1 MWLDTFF
8 PRRCKLCGCRLAED
22 EKIVCLSCARKLP
35 LTDDCLSPY
44 DNITARMLWGR
55 MPIERATA
63 LTYYH
68 PGAYSS
74 LLMYKL
80 KYGNEPDI
88 GVWFGEYM
96 ANSLMPYGVFDD
108 IDMIIPLPIH
118 KRRERERGYNQSQ
131 EIARGI
137 GDISSIKVQNNIVER
152 SRYTVSQTKLTHTD
166 RTKNVKG
173 AFTLLRP
180 DAIRGKHVLLVD
192 DIITTGATIAACANE
207 LAKAEDVKISIMTVG
222 RTHYI

>member
-1 MWLDTFF
+1 M
-8 PRRCKLCGCRLAED
+8 
-22 EKIVCLSCARKLP
+22 
-35 LTDDCLSPY
+35 
-44 DNITARMLWGR
+44 
-55 MPIERATA
+55 
-63 LTYYH
+63 
-68 PGAYSS
+68 
-74 LLMYKL
+74 LMYKL
-80 KYGNEPDI
+80 KYGNEPGI

-108 IDMIIPLPIH
+108 IDMVIPLPIH

>member
-1 MWLDTFF
+1 MWLDSFF

-22 EKIVCLSCARKLP
+22 ENTVCLSCARKLP

-44 DNITARMLWGR
+44 DNITARLLWGR
-55 MPIERATA
+55 MPLEMATA

-68 PGAYSS
+68 PRAYTS

-88 GVWFGEYM
+88 GAWFGRYM

-108 IDMIIPLPIH
+108 IDIIIPLPIH

-137 GDISSIKVQNNIVER
+137 GDISSIKVRNNIVER

-173 AFTLLRP
+173 AFTLLHP

-192 DIITTGATIAACANE
+192 DIITTGATIASCANE

>member
-1 MWLDTFF
+1 MAT
-8 PRRCKLCGCRLAED
+8 
-22 EKIVCLSCARKLP
+22 I
-35 LTDDCLSPY
+35 
-44 DNITARMLWGR
+44 
-55 MPIERATA
+55 RAKKSRAA
-63 LTYYH
+63 LVIYQV
-68 PGAYSS
+68 
-74 LLMYKL
+74 LR
-80 KYGNEPDI
+80 
-88 GVWFGEYM
+88 F
-96 ANSLMPYGVFDD
+96 
-108 IDMIIPLPIH
+108 
-118 KRRERERGYNQSQ
+118 
-131 EIARGI
+131 
-137 GDISSIKVQNNIVER
+137 IVER